1 MVAVHAAVAEIQSM
15 ASQADRTS
23 RQKCKYTELLT
34 ELMDSL
40 IPPSSSSAPTTSLV
54 SFVSEMKAL
63 VDHLLSPQV
72 STLVS
77 RSVFAHLGQSLLER
91 LPRQGKYACS
101 EEQLQALQDVAEYA
115 LEQGGS
121 HTQAFEEADTS
132 VREFLFEHLKAQ
144 GCYRSAASVLAGM
157 NMDASTRPLSEDAKA
172 DIYVK
177 IAETFLVEDQAV
189 EAEAF
194 VNRASGLME
203 AVTDYWVQ
211 LRYRVTYAKVL
222 DANRKFLEAALRYHE
237 LSQTQRREDERTSA
251 LETLEKHGAHAT
263 VLEKTHREQILSRA
277 EMGEFAGVLQEHQRV
292 RTSDGFTILEKAII
306 EHNVVAASKV
316 YDNIRISELGRLLKI
331 AEDEAER
338 VAARMIGEGRLKGCI
353 DQTEG
358 LLHFEGGGEG
368 GKEGGKGGE
377 AGALLQNWDERIAG
391 ACQEVNAILEE
402 AGKTLPGVLIGE

>member
-1 MVAVHAAVAEIQSM
+1 
-15 ASQADRTS
+15 
-23 RQKCKYTELLT
+23 
-34 ELMDSL
+34 MDSL

-189 EAEAF
+189 EA
-194 VNRASGLME
+194 
-203 AVTDYWVQ
+203 VTDYWVQ
-211 LRYRVTYAKVL
+211 VGKGKEREGGRAGTKTALSPSSSARR
-222 DANRKFLEAALRYHE
+222 ALRVLRAMEAFYC
-237 LSQTQRREDERTSA
+237 
-251 LETLEKHGAHAT
+251 TL
-263 VLEKTHREQILSRA
+263 
-277 EMGEFAGVLQEHQRV
+277 
-292 RTSDGFTILEKAII
+292 
-306 EHNVVAASKV
+306 
-316 YDNIRISELGRLLKI
+316 
-331 AEDEAER
+331 
-338 VAARMIGEGRLKGCI
+338 
-353 DQTEG
+353 
-358 LLHFEGGGEG
+358 
-368 GKEGGKGGE
+368 
-377 AGALLQNWDERIAG
+377 
-391 ACQEVNAILEE
+391 
-402 AGKTLPGVLIGE
+402 LPC

>member
-34 ELMDSL
+34 ELMDSF

-121 HTQAFEEADTS
+121 HTQAFEEADAS

-172 DIYVK
+172 DTYVK

-237 LSQTQRREDERTSA
+237 LSQTQRREVPEEE
-251 LETLEKHGAHAT
+251 LL
-263 VLEKTHREQILSRA
+263 LL
-277 EMGEFAGVLQEHQRV
+277 
-292 RTSDGFTILEKAII
+292 
-306 EHNVVAASKV
+306 
-316 YDNIRISELGRLLKI
+316 LGR
-331 AEDEAER
+331 A
-338 VAARMIGEGRLKGCI
+338 VTC
-353 DQTEG
+353 
-358 LLHFEGGGEG
+358 
-368 GKEGGKGGE
+368 
-377 AGALLQNWDERIAG
+377 
-391 ACQEVNAILEE
+391 AILGK
-402 AGKTLPGVLIGE
+402 AGPQ

>member
-1 MVAVHAAVAEIQSM
+1 M

-34 ELMDSL
+34 ELMDSF

-121 HTQAFEEADTS
+121 HTQAFEEADAS

-172 DIYVK
+172 DTYVK

-211 LRYRVTYAKVL
+211 VGKGKEMEGLRAGTRTAL
-222 DANRKFLEAALRYHE
+222 SPSSSACRALRVLRAIDAFYC
-237 LSQTQRREDERTSA
+237 
-251 LETLEKHGAHAT
+251 TL
-263 VLEKTHREQILSRA
+263 
-277 EMGEFAGVLQEHQRV
+277 
-292 RTSDGFTILEKAII
+292 
-306 EHNVVAASKV
+306 
-316 YDNIRISELGRLLKI
+316 
-331 AEDEAER
+331 
-338 VAARMIGEGRLKGCI
+338 
-353 DQTEG
+353 
-358 LLHFEGGGEG
+358 
-368 GKEGGKGGE
+368 
-377 AGALLQNWDERIAG
+377 
-391 ACQEVNAILEE
+391 
-402 AGKTLPGVLIGE
+402 LPC